1 MSELARRLS
10 KDFEA
15 YLDRSGDGI
24 KRGASALADFLSRGA
39 NAGVADMEAA
49 LYGSRVKPGAVLT
62 DAGYVDGE
70 ALKQGRYDSGL
81 EPEGNFTRAMTL
93 MGGAMSPARGSGIA
107 AKAASI
113 PAPAWARAASD
124 VDIYMNPT
132 AAELGKILRDPE
144 GGKAMSLLG
153 SPETGYAAWRREAAP
168 LHEDMVDILD
178 QLGIMKYS
186 PEAIPDTGVATFPEE
201 ALEFMG
207 RTKAR

>member
-1 MSELARRLS
+1 MSDLARMLGGDTYAS
-10 KDFEA
+10 
-15 YLDRSGDGI
+15 RSVDGI
-24 KRGASALADFLSRGA
+24 KRGASALAGFLSRGA
-39 NAGVADMEAA
+39 NAGIADMEAA
-49 LYGSRVKPGAVLT
+49 LYGSRVKSGAVLT

-81 EPEGNFTRAMTL
+81 EPEGTLSRALML
-93 MGGAMSPARGSGIA
+93 MGGVMTPARGSGIA

-144 GGKAMSLLG
+144 GGRAMSLMG

-178 QLGIMKYS
+178 QLGIMKYN
-186 PEAIPDTGVATFPEE
+186 PNAIPDTGVATFPEE

-207 RTKAR
+207 RVKPKK